1 MRHSDV
7 AHCCAIIRIVF
18 HLSRAINF
26 PPIRAKSLTWAAQWR
41 QETQVRLKLSTRCHL
56 SCLRRPSVC
65 LRCMSGF
72 PARACPPAMM
82 IDRDVLCHHRLFHR
96 GARSIRRPRSLKKMP
111 VTSLLRPSPSHVIWG
126 LWYAVLVWHS
136 HTTNRSVLLPSACER
151 HTPWETRER
160 ERERE
165 RGRERERYCYSATR
179 RCHSCTMQRTF
190 TALATDVVAHRR
202 MTPSLDALSSRQN
215 SLPAFLAP

>member
-111 VTSLLRPSPSHVIWG
+111 VTSLLRHSPSHVIWG

-160 ERERE
+160 ESEGERE
-165 RGRERERYCYSATR
+165 SDTVIVPPDAVIAAQCNE
-179 RCHSCTMQRTF
+179 
-190 TALATDVVAHRR
+190 
-202 MTPSLDALSSRQN
+202 PSSLWPPTSLTEEWHLPSMR
-215 SLPAFLAP
+215 SLPARIRGRHF